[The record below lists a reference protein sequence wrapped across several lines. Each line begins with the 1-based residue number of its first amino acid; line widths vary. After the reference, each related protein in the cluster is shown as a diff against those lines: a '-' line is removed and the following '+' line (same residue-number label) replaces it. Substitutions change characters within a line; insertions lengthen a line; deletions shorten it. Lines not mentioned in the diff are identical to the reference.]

1 MEDATTVAKATKVSA
16 DAAKKSVE
24 HIPNVERVYVFFAS
38 ATSDAIPDPHGFI
51 KIKYSFK
58 NSGRTPAILR
68 RIQIGAEY
76 LESGFPTNIKFT
88 YGDGNL
94 PAPQIVGADKTPPEN
109 DVLLLITGVDYE
121 KAKIGIG
128 RIFFWGKLTYFDVF
142 GASHETGMCSE
153 WHFGQSRFVISECG
167 ELNYYT

>member
-94 PAPQIVGADKTPPEN
+94 LAPQIVRADKTPPEN
-109 DVLLLITGVDYE
+109 DVLLRITGVDYE
-121 KAKIGIG
+121 KAKI
-128 RIFFWGKLTYFDVF
+128 
-142 GASHETGMCSE
+142 
-153 WHFGQSRFVISECG
+153 
-167 ELNYYT
+167 